1 MLLINKVFLQG
12 APSNPKP
19 HPINPPATASKYSP
33 IVNRRV
39 LNILDAKAY
48 RYIFINP
55 HKTPT
60 PRKYNS
66 QLKKVK
72 QILK

>member
-12 APSNPKP
+12 KPSKPKL
-19 HPINPPATASKYSP
+19 HLIKPATTGSKYSP
-33 IVNRRV
+33 IVKRRRV
-39 LNILDAKAY
+39 NILDAKAY
-48 RYIFINP
+48 RDRHPNP